1 MRTRPVSSR
10 TLERDVLVIEVEF
23 RSGRIAGLLALAA
36 AELKLVNDDAQLMAL
51 LIVLG
56 PLRVA
61 QLAVDGDLGALE
73 EVLGQLLG
81 AGAEQGALDEHG
93 GIDVLALGVLAL
105 LIDRDGEPCDCE
117 AAGGGAH
124 LHVARQ
130 VALDDDSV
138 DCHV

>member
-1 MRTRPVSSR
+1 M
-10 TLERDVLVIEVEF
+10 
-23 RSGRIAGLLALAA
+23 GRLGLLALAA

-51 LIVLG
+51 LIVLD

-61 QLAVDGDLGALE
+61 QLAVDGDLGALQ

-105 LIDRDGEPCDCE
+105 LVDRDGEPRDRE
-117 AAGGGAH
+117 AAGGDAH

-130 VALDDDSV
+130 VTLDDDSV
-138 DCHV
+138 DCHA